1 MLLFLNDSHKKAAT
15 HVFRE
20 RRVPSDHR
28 KGADGGFSRWRLFS
42 YACGS
47 AGCGS
52 FFSSTW

>member
-20 RRVPSDHR
+20 RRLPSDHR
-28 KGADGGFSRWRLFS
+28 KGADGGFSKWRCFG